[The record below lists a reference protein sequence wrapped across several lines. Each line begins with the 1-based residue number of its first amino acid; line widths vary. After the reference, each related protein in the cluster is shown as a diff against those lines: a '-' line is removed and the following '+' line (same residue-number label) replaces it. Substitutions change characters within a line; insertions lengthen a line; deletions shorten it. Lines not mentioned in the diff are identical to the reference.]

1 MIPTFSK
8 EALESLQKFSTS
20 IEQPMSSQ
28 NSFNHD
34 QDFISY
40 LESNGL
46 KSFECKIIE
55 FECNEVATPKITRTP
70 FTTGKGESAKV
81 DYINQAS
88 TSRLQM
94 NGHAIIEVTGYG
106 EPVKIRMSV
115 ATLAACVSKDTVRL
129 NANIG
134 NITAGT
140 RNLDKKWLSVNTDSA
155 PNFNKLIQIVAPAVG
170 TPNTNTSPRGR
181 NRNN

>member
-1 MIPTFSK
+1 MKPTFSK
-8 EALESLQKFSTS
+8 EALESLQKFSSS

-70 FTTGKGESAKV
+70 FQTGKGESAKV

-94 NGHAIIEVTGYG
+94 NGYAIIEVTGYG
-106 EPVKIRMSV
+106 EAVKIRMSV
-115 ATLAACVSKDTVRL
+115 ATLAACVSKDKVSL

-140 RNLDKKWLSVNTDSA
+140 RNLDKKWLSVNTDVA
-155 PNFNKLIQIVAPAVG
+155 PNFNKLLNLV
-170 TPNTNTSPRGR
+170 TPNVSEPNVTAAPKGKDKK
-181 NRNN
+181 